1 MSIRGIAGIGVSQG
15 ENCVIQFAVHPIN
28 KQNPAL
34 PSTSV
39 GDGGGHT
46 VSIIIVKMAWLRST
60 YLEAAK
66 IDANVPMVTRPYQ

>member
-1 MSIRGIAGIGVSQG
+1 MKQKCLCEASVSAG

-46 VSIIIVKMAWLRST
+46 ASVIIVKMAWLRSI

-66 IDANVPMVTRPYQ
+66 IDVNAAMVTRPYQ